1 MNSIEQLKGLA
12 SKGRGFARPNLYRVI
27 LPSVIGGFKLPI
39 VGELLNRGISS
50 AKKTVQ
56 PEDINLLC
64 TSTQMPGRTLNTHE
78 RRIGMINKKVA
89 YGFTVDE
96 VAMRFRVLNDYNIK
110 EYFEIWQDRAVRRDY
125 QLAYFNDYTENVVI
139 QAITNSPSADYDKLL
154 KLSYAGL
161 DQGGLTTVLAGG
173 EAIVYTCLLENAY
186 PVAIQAIEYG
196 DAQGDALVEITVNFA
211 YKDWKRRFS
220 NRQDLRQQIKGA
232 LNASAINTVLQ
243 LFQ

>member
-1 MNSIEQLKGLA
+1 MNSIEQLKGLVA
-12 SKGRGFARPNLYRVI
+12 KGRGFARPNLYRVI
-27 LPSVIGGFKLPI
+27 LPSIIGGSKLPI
-39 VGELLNRGISS
+39 VGELINRGISS
-50 AKKTVQ
+50 AKKTLQ
-56 PEDINLLC
+56 SEDINLLC

-89 YGFTVDE
+89 YGFTVEE

-110 EYFEIWQDRAVRRDY
+110 EYFVSWQNKAVRKNY
-125 QLAYFNDYTENVVI
+125 ELAYFNDYTENVVI

-154 KLSYAGL
+154 KLSYGGL

-173 EAIVYTCLLENAY
+173 DAVTYTCLLEAAY
-186 PVAIQAIEYG
+186 PVAVQSMEYNDATG
-196 DAQGDALVEITVNFA
+196 DAIQEITVNFV
-211 YKDWKRRFS
+211 YKDWHQRFS
-220 NRQDLRQQIKGA
+220 NREDLRQQIKGV